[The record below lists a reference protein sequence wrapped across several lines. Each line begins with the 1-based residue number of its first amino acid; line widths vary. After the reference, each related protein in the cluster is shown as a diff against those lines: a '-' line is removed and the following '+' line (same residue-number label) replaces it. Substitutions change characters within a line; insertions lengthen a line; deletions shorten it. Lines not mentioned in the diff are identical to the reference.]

1 MTTAVSQS
9 PTWSAQ
15 LAAAELL
22 LIDWNHSDTPGADL
36 LAQVTQTR
44 PNLPVVVLT
53 QWGQRLPDRWDG
65 VTAVSLPLKSNQLH
79 HALMALFSG
88 QDEPRDASLISTPF
102 NQQMAQAYPLRILIA
117 EDNSVNQKVALR
129 MLARLGYQPEIA
141 NNGTEAIAVLE
152 QRPFDLIL
160 MDVQM
165 PEMDGVVATRRIR
178 ADFPAQAQP
187 FIAAMTADA
196 MTGDREKYLAVGMN
210 DYISKP
216 ISVADLIGVLRR
228 AYAAKNSTVQ

>member
-1 MTTAVSQS
+1 
-9 PTWSAQ
+9 
-15 LAAAELL
+15 
-22 LIDWNHSDTPGADL
+22 
-36 LAQVTQTR
+36 
-44 PNLPVVVLT
+44 
-53 QWGQRLPDRWDG
+53 
-65 VTAVSLPLKSNQLH
+65 
-79 HALMALFSG
+79 
-88 QDEPRDASLISTPF
+88 
-102 NQQMAQAYPLRILIA
+102 MAQAYPLRILIA

-129 MLARLGYQPEIA
+129 MLARLGYQPEVA
-141 NNGTEAIAVLE
+141 SNGIDALAAFG

-216 ISVADLIGVLRR
+216 ISVADLIAVLRR
-228 AYAAKNSTVQ
+228 AHSAKDLTAQ